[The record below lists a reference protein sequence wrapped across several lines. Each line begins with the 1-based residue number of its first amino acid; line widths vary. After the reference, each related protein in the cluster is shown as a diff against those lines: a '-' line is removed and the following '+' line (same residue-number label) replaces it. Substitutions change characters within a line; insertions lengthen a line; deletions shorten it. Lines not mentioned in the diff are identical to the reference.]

1 MERPRPVDVSV
12 FTKSRQLQLEWSDG
26 HRSTYDWE
34 KLRWACPCAV
44 CSGEW
49 GQPGALSFVK
59 RLTPD
64 QSALTDLREVGNYA
78 LQPVWQDGHD
88 TGIFAFDYLRKV
100 CPCDDCR
107 ASRRE

>member
-1 MERPRPVDVSV
+1 MPGPRPIDVAV

-34 KLRWACPCAV
+34 PLRWACPCAV

-49 GQPGALSFVK
+49 GQPGQLAFVNK
-59 RLTPD
+59 LTPE
-64 QSALTDLREVGNYA
+64 QTTLTALIEVGNYA
-78 LQPVWQDGHD
+78 VQPVWQDGHD

-100 CPCDDCR
+100 CPCAECR
-107 ASRRE
+107 ASRPK